1 MSKHIL
7 LTGGSGTLGKDLTQL
22 LLSKG
27 YTVSVLSRKPGND
40 PQVKTFTWD
49 IAKGKIDENCID
61 GVDTI
66 VHLAGAGIADERWTN
81 ERKKEL
87 IMSRTRSIALI
98 YELLSKR
105 TNIVTS
111 VISASGIGY
120 YSDRGNELLTEDG
133 EPSRDF
139 LGECCIQWEKA
150 VNEGEKLGLR
160 IVKFRTGVVLT
171 TQGGAL
177 SKLAMPIKFGVGS
190 PLGSGKQWVSWI
202 HHRDVANLYLYGIEN
217 DNLSGVFNM
226 VAPNPVTNE
235 DLTKAV
241 AKQLHRPL
249 WLPNVPAFI
258 LKLLLGEMSTL
269 VLGSTRVAA
278 AKIQNTGYNFLYTDL
293 ESALIELY
301 K

>member
-133 EPSRDF
+133 EPYRDF

-269 VLGSTRVAA
+269 VLGSARVAA